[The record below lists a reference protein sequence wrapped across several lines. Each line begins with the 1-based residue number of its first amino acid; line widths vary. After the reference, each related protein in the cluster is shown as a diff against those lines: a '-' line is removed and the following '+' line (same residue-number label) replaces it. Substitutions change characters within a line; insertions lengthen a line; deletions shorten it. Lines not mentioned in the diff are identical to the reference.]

1 MNILVLAA
9 GGSEAFQAA
18 GYAYPKNLVE
28 VAGKP
33 LLQHVMENV
42 STAQG
47 RLIVVL
53 RRDEAAKFHTD
64 QVVRLLDPSAEVVLS
79 PVPTSGAACTALL
92 AAGFIDHEEPLLI
105 ANGDQ
110 LLRLDHQALVQAFQ
124 EKGWDGGIP
133 VFEDVH
139 PKYSYV
145 KLGEDGLVVEA
156 AEKRPISRL
165 ATAGRYY
172 FSQGRTF
179 VRAAQ
184 QMILKDAH
192 LDGIFYVCPAY
203 NEAVLAGARIGV
215 LPVEKSAY
223 QSLSTPQGVEAFAA
237 PLASSAR
244 RS

>member
-1 MNILVLAA
+1 MNLLVLAA

-28 VAGKP
+28 IQGKP
-33 LLQHVMENV
+33 LLQHVLENV
-42 STAQG
+42 ATADG

-64 QVVRLLDPSAEVVLS
+64 RVVRLLYPDAEVVLS

-92 AAGFIDHEEPLLI
+92 AAGLIDNHEPLLI

-110 LLRLDHQALVQAFQ
+110 ILRVDHGALADGFL

-145 KLGEDGLVVEA
+145 KLDEAGLIVEA

-165 ATAGRYY
+165 ATAGRY
-172 FSQGRTF
+172 FFAEGRTF
-179 VRAAQ
+179 VQSAQ
-184 QMILKDAH
+184 KMILKDAH

-203 NEAVLAGARIGV
+203 NEAILAGKRIGISR
-215 LPVEKSAY
+215 VEKGDY
-223 QSLSTPQGVEAFAA
+223 FSLGTPQGVEGFASQ
-237 PLASSAR
+237 LGLG
-244 RS
+244 